1 MPLTTGLTIP
11 KSPLIAPMMTDAM
24 MTIIPR
30 TRSVAKV
37 LSHLWPTRTRLLPM
51 LSVTPLFSIRRTWSA
66 RENIIASMIPGTIR
80 AMKPR
85 KTMIPTIMLSA
96 QIERSFETA
105 NLMDVPKLAYPFVI
119 CSEASFDCAALGNR
133 REYDTH
139 NEDHADEQ
147 EKRYKPCGEPAG
159 ELLRRGIE
167 RKSRKDERLPRQCSD
182 DLDDHSHYRK
192 ENEILGEVSSVHL
205 EGFEITSP
213 RPSSRLIPCSGCIV
227 ISAHPVMARNGTRY
241 KSGITSHQPSFSLRV
256 LTELIPSARCI
267 FWARSLRPRR
277 SQTASCMS
285 KGGTRIVYPPQR
297 TV

>member
-1 MPLTTGLTIP
+1 MPLTTGLAIP
-11 KSPLIAPMMTDAM
+11 KSPLIALMMTDAM

-51 LSVTPLFSIRRTWSA
+51 LSVTPLFSIRRTGSA

-105 NLMDVPKLAYPFVI
+105 NLMDVPKLAHPFVI

-147 EKRYKPCGEPAG
+147 EKRCKPCGEPAG

-167 RKSRKDERLPRQCSD
+167 RKSREDERLPRQCSD

-205 EGFEITSP
+205 EGFRDNLAETQLAADTLLRLHRHINSSCYGTQWDPGIKAEQLLISP
-213 RPSSRLIPCSGCIV
+213 PL
-227 ISAHPVMARNGTRY
+227 ALEY
-241 KSGITSHQPSFSLRV
+241 
-256 LTELIPSARCI
+256 
-267 FWARSLRPRR
+267 
-277 SQTASCMS
+277 
-285 KGGTRIVYPPQR
+285 
-297 TV
+297 